1 MNNIQKN
8 VVTPTP
14 KLADSTTK
22 CAACGKLGAEYEVRL
37 PKYKGKL
44 YHACCCPEYKP
55 YPGD

>member
-1 MNNIQKN
+1 MNYIPKTI
-8 VVTPTP
+8 VKPTP
-14 KLADSTTK
+14 DDTTK